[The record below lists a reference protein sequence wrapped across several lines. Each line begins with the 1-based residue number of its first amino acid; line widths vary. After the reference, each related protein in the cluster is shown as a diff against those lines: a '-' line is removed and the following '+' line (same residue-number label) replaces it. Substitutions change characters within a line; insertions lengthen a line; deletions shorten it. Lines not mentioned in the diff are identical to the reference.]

1 MKKLYALLSLLL
13 VVCMLFAAC
22 GAAGGNKN
30 GTNEK
35 SFKNE
40 KAALVGGTFSGGN
53 GLFTRTY
60 SFKADGTFT
69 GTHTISLYGSTNTTE
84 NSGTYEI
91 LEDIIKLANADG
103 SYSELPYT
111 YNSDTGKIVLLFNG
125 EVSLTK

>member
-1 MKKLYALLSLLL
+1 MKKFCVLLSLLL
-13 VVCMLFAAC
+13 AVSVLFAAC
-22 GAAGGNKN
+22 GAGA
-30 GTNEK
+30 EK

-60 SFKADGTFT
+60 SFKADGTFY
-69 GTHTISLYGSTNTTE
+69 GTHTISLYGSSNTSE
-84 NSGTYEI
+84 SSGTYEI
-91 LEDIIKLANADG
+91 LEEIIKITNADG

-111 YNSDTGKIVLLFNG
+111 YNSDTGKIVLHFNS